1 MCSSLHLTL
10 SHHTYQS
17 LSHSHSVLLRDFR
30 SEDVDIAAT
39 NVLLIELLLR
49 SLSLLIGLEHNQSV
63 SSGLTVRS
71 VKNDISFSNSE
82 IMEEVTNFSH
92 RSVERQAADL
102 DSGEFV
108 LFRHVV

>member
-1 MCSSLHLTL
+1 M
-10 SHHTYQS
+10 
-17 LSHSHSVLLRDFR
+17 LLRDFR

-39 NVLLIELLLR
+39 NVLLIELFLR

-71 VKNDISFSNSE
+71 VKNDISFGDSE

-92 RSVERQAADL
+92 RSVERQTADL
-102 DSGEFV
+102 DCGEFV
-108 LFRHVV
+108 VFCHVV